1 MNLPT
6 ILPYAAPLIIGGVIG
21 YITNKVAIK
30 MLFRPLKPHYI
41 FGFKLPFTPGMI
53 PKERARIA
61 KEFGKSISI
70 NLMNKE
76 TIEKTLLSEE
86 MIGRIENSIQEFFD
100 KQKAN
105 GESLRTLL
113 CHYVKDEQIESLSKT
128 AREALTT
135 QIHKKLTESQ
145 LGDKIAKMAVEHV
158 ASKIKGSQ
166 IGGVFNMFGNVI
178 DIIIDALTN
187 SVQDILKKHI
197 NEIINENGDDIVNE
211 MLGNETDKILNTPV
225 KELLNG
231 KEETITEV
239 SNGII
244 NAYKII
250 VNEQLPKMLG
260 AINIERMIEEKINE
274 MDLQEVEKMILDVA
288 AKELRYIE
296 WFGALLGFL
305 MGGINVLI
313 TLLC

>member
-1 MNLPT
+1 
-6 ILPYAAPLIIGGVIG
+6 
-21 YITNKVAIK
+21 
-30 MLFRPLKPHYI
+30 
-41 FGFKLPFTPGMI
+41 
-53 PKERARIA
+53 
-61 KEFGKSISI
+61 
-70 NLMNKE
+70 
-76 TIEKTLLSEE
+76 
-86 MIGRIENSIQEFFD
+86 
-100 KQKAN
+100 
-105 GESLRTLL
+105 
-113 CHYVKDEQIESLSKT
+113 
-128 AREALTT
+128 
-135 QIHKKLTESQ
+135 
-145 LGDKIAKMAVEHV
+145 
-158 ASKIKGSQ
+158 
-166 IGGVFNMFGNVI
+166 MFGNVI
-178 DIIIDALTN
+178 DTIINALTN